1 MTMKQKF
8 FLMAATAAMAL
19 GSGAALAQSAG
30 DWTLGFG
37 VAYVSP
43 DNNND
48 RFAGLPTNIQSSIR
62 PILTAEY
69 FIIDNVGIELLA
81 SWPFSHDVQLNGSDA
96 AEVDLL
102 PPTLSL
108 QYHFVNSSPITP
120 FIGAGVNWTL
130 FFSEDSPLGNL
141 KVDNS
146 FGFALHAGLDYQVSE
161 RGSLRADVRWIDLE
175 ADAELNGADIG
186 KVDVNPWVF
195 GVSYVHRF

>member
-1 MTMKQKF
+1 MTYRF
-8 FLMAATAAMAL
+8 SLMAAAAALAL

-30 DWTLGFG
+30 DFTLGIG

-43 DNNND
+43 DDNND
-48 RFAGLPTNIQSSIR
+48 QFAGAPTNIQSSTR

-69 FIIDNVGIELLA
+69 FVMENVGIELLA

-120 FIGAGVNWTL
+120 FVGAGVNWTL
-130 FFSEDSPLGNL
+130 FFNEDSSLGNI

-146 FGFALHAGLDYQVSE
+146 LGLALHAGFDYQVTE
-161 RGSLRADVRWIDLE
+161 RGSLRADVRWFDLE
-175 ADAELNGADIG
+175 ADAELDGADIG
-186 KVDVNPWVF
+186 KVDINPFVF
-195 GVSYVHRF
+195 GVSYVYRF

>member
-1 MTMKQKF
+1 MTYRF
-8 FLMAATAAMAL
+8 SLMAAAAALAL

-30 DWTLGFG
+30 DFTLGIG
-37 VAYVSP
+37 VAHVSP
-43 DNNND
+43 DDNND
-48 RFAGLPTNIQSSIR
+48 RFAGLPTNIQSSTR

-69 FIIDNVGIELLA
+69 FVMDNVGIELLA

-120 FIGAGVNWTL
+120 FVGAGVNWTL
-130 FFSEDSPLGNL
+130 FFNEDSPLGDI

-146 FGFALHAGLDYQVSE
+146 LGLALHAGFDYQVTE
-161 RGSLRADVRWIDLE
+161 RGSLRADVRWFDLE
-175 ADAELNGADIG
+175 ADAELDGADIG
-186 KVDVNPWVF
+186 KVDINPFVF
-195 GVSYVHRF
+195 GVSYVYRF

>member
-8 FLMAATAAMAL
+8 FLMAATAAIAL
-19 GSGAALAQSAG
+19 SSGAALAQSAG
-30 DWTLGFG
+30 DWTLGIG
-37 VAYVSP
+37 VAHVSP

-48 RFAGLPTNIQSSIR
+48 QFAGLPTNIQSSTR
-62 PILTAEY
+62 PILTVEY
-69 FIIDNVGIELLA
+69 FVMDNVGIELLA

-108 QYHFVNSSPITP
+108 QYHFANSSPITP
-120 FIGAGVNWTL
+120 FVGVGVNWTL
-130 FFSEDSPLGNL
+130 FFNEDSPLGKV

-146 FGFALHAGLDYQVSE
+146 LGLALHAGLDYQVTE

-175 ADAELNGADIG
+175 ADAELNGANIG
-186 KVDVNPWVF
+186 KVDINPFVF
-195 GVSYVHRF
+195 GVSYVYQF

>member
-1 MTMKQKF
+1 MKTCKIS
-8 FLMAATAAMAL
+8 LMTAAAAL
-19 GSGAALAQSAG
+19 ALSSGAALAQSAG
-30 DWTLGFG
+30 DWTLGLG
-37 VAYVSP
+37 VALVEP

-48 RFAGLPTNIQSSIR
+48 QFAGLPTNIQSSVR

-69 FIIDNVGIELLA
+69 FVMDNVGIELLA

-108 QYHFVNSSPITP
+108 QYHFANSSPITP

-130 FFSEDSPLGNL
+130 FFNEDSPLGNI

-146 FGFALHAGLDYQVSE
+146 LGLALHAGFDYQVTD
-161 RGSLRADVRWIDLE
+161 RGSLRADVRWFDLD

-186 KVDVNPWVF
+186 KVDINPFVF
-195 GVSYVHRF
+195 GVSYVYRF